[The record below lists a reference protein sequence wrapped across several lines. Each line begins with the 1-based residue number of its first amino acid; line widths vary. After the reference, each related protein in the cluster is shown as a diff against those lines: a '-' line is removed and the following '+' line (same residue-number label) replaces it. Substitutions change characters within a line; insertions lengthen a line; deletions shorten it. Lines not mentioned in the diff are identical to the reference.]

1 MKNFVN
7 EKLKEAFPEAE
18 IQISGDDHHVVLHI
32 KDKAFNG
39 LSKVQQ
45 HQLIYKTLG
54 NVVGNELHA
63 LSLKI
68 EGA

>member
-1 MKNFVN
+1 MKRFVDQ
-7 EKLKEAFPEAE
+7 KIKEAFPDAE
-18 IQISGDDHHVVLHI
+18 VQLSGDDYHVVLHI

-68 EGA
+68 EER